1 MNTAI
6 YSQVYSRG
14 SDPTQNRMHPDCAVY

>member
-6 YSQVYSRG
+6 YSQNPG
-14 SDPTQNRMHPDCAVY
+14 FK